1 MLKQTMTK
9 IKRKSLAEGSKPDV
23 KEEKYEHA
31 TLKSEEVKRIIR
43 GVKDINKNQIDT
55 AKKFKER
62 DIERSK
68 KVAERIERS
77 KKITEEY
84 LPEWKKDAPEPT
96 SRLRQGKPKL
106 ARKGWK

>member
-1 MLKQTMTK
+1 MTK
-9 IKRKSLAEGSKPDV
+9 IKRKRLAEGSKPDV
-23 KEEKYEHA
+23 
-31 TLKSEEVKRIIR
+31 SEEVKSIIR

-68 KVAERIERS
+68 KIAE
-77 KKITEEY
+77 KY

-96 SRLRQGKPKL
+96 SRLRQGKPKI
-106 ARKGWK
+106 AKKGWK